1 MDSKAKSL
9 EFKAE
14 GNAALSSQDY
24 AEAIECYTKAI
35 ELDSTNHVFFSNRSA
50 AKLSSGDAEGALA
63 DAEGCI
69 AAKPDW
75 KKGYG
80 RKGAALHQL
89 QRWSDATA
97 AYDAGLELAPGDA
110 ALLSGKKDVSSAE
123 ERSAMSA
130 MGGMGMGG
138 LGGLFSGMNGNQ
150 ASGLLGML
158 GDDANIR
165 SKCLASGDPETRAI
179 ASDGSFF
186 ALVAQAR
193 ANPAMGQMLQQDPRF
208 LKVFS
213 AVLSGPGGFGSDAAP
228 ASAAAAAAAPSAS
241 PAAAAPAPEPAA
253 EPEPEEELTPEEQA
267 ERDAEKAAAA
277 ELAATVATAM
287 EHKAAGNVAFKAKD
301 YAAAISGYNKA
312 IEVYADEPTF
322 YMNRGKVRAAR
333 CACLALALRLRLRWD
348 CVCAHATRALGAARS
363 QRDAAP
369 SGPKTS
375 PPPCSHETTLTV

>member
-1 MDSKAKSL
+1 MADAKAKSL
-9 EFKAE
+9 EYKAE

-35 ELDSTNHVFFSNRSA
+35 ELDPTNHVFFSNRSA

-89 QRWSDATA
+89 HRWEDATA

-110 ALLSGKKDVSSAE
+110 ALVSGKKDVSSAE
-123 ERSAMSA
+123 ERAAMSA
-130 MGGMGMGG
+130 MGGLGG
-138 LGGLFSGMNGNQ
+138 LGGLFSGMNGAQ

-158 GDDANIR
+158 GSDDNIR
-165 SKCLASGDPETRAI
+165 SKCLASGDPATRAI
-179 ASDGSFF
+179 ASDASFF

-228 ASAAAAAAAPSAS
+228 AAAAAAPSAS

-267 ERDAEKAAAA
+267 ERDAEKVSVLLCTVTLYAN
-277 ELAATVATAM
+277 LA
-287 EHKAAGNVAFKAKD
+287 H
-301 YAAAISGYNKA
+301 S
-312 IEVYADEPTF
+312 
-322 YMNRGKVRAAR
+322 
-333 CACLALALRLRLRWD
+333 L
-348 CVCAHATRALGAARS
+348 TR
-363 QRDAAP
+363 
-369 SGPKTS
+369 S
-375 PPPCSHETTLTV
+375 P